1 MPVSTEKNFDEK
13 FNLFKEWLTQQDN
26 FKDKGHLITANES
39 SIASGFSNETFIF
52 SLNENDE
59 IKNYVLRLKPTNYQ
73 VFPEYNLKL
82 QVDIMKCLF
91 ERGFPTPNIILYESN
106 DDILGSEF
114 YLMDFINGEAPT
126 DNPPYHMDP
135 GGMVGKANKK
145 DRRKIWTESVS
156 YTHLT
161 LPTN

>member
-1 MPVSTEKNFDEK
+1 MPVSTEKNFDKK

-26 FKDKGHLITANES
+26 FKDKGHLIIANES

-52 SLNENDE
+52 SLNENNE

-82 QVDIMKCLF
+82 QVDIMRCLF

-114 YLMDFINGEAPT
+114 YLMDFIDGQFEF
-126 DNPPYHMDP
+126 
-135 GGMVGKANKK
+135 
-145 DRRKIWTESVS
+145 RF
-156 YTHLT
+156 
-161 LPTN
+161 